1 MLYIPLQDDIV
12 GLCYTSWYS
21 TFNKGEGGGGK
32 SDTTGMWGGEG
43 TTMSN
48 EGSVN
53 GDKSL
58 GTRI

>member
-1 MLYIPLQDDIV
+1 MLYIPLQDDIA

-21 TFNKGEGGGGK
+21 TFNKGGGGGVNPIPL
-32 SDTTGMWGGEG
+32 GCGGGG

-48 EGSVN
+48 EGRLN